1 MSEATPAARAKL
13 TLEHIALASIGLA
26 LLILIAVGLASYISI
41 DRFVQAYQVSQREA
55 GVLVRLQQMDSAIH
69 AKVAA
74 QRGYLLTGEADF
86 LRQRQR
92 SDRLLEESVA
102 GLSAAVGDD
111 PGLSSRIDELISL
124 VAVRDGLLDRGLQ
137 AHQQHGADAALR
149 LILQDE
155 GRQAM
160 EALERGVTTLVRE
173 RQARLT
179 GTALTAEHQAAP
191 VIRNFF
197 VSLVL
202 VTLVLLTLM
211 GLMLR
216 EMSRRRQAMV
226 ELESGEA
233 RLKAI
238 VDTAVD
244 AIMVID
250 ELGIVERFNR
260 AAERMFGY
268 RAEEVLGRNVS
279 MLMPSPYREDHDGYL
294 ERYRRT
300 GEKRIIGIGREV
312 TGQRRD
318 GSRFPIDLAV
328 AEFRVG
334 AQRRFSGM
342 IRDIS
347 ERKAAE
353 ARQAELIREVEAVN
367 EELRNFAY
375 IASHDLKAP
384 LRAIASLADWIS
396 VDYADKFDDDG
407 KEQMR
412 LLIGRVRRM
421 DQLIDGILQYS
432 RVGRVREQQVP
443 VELDSVLP
451 EIIDLL
457 APPPHIQVKT
467 APLPTVVVEPT
478 RIRQVFQN
486 LLSNAIRYLDKPEGH
501 IEVGAERS
509 GGEWRFYVRD
519 NGPGIEERHRERIF
533 LLFQT
538 LQPRDRT
545 ESTGVG
551 LPLVKKIVEMYG
563 GRVWLESTPGE
574 GSTFYFSLPA
584 KLVRER

>member
-1 MSEATPAARAKL
+1 
-13 TLEHIALASIGLA
+13 
-26 LLILIAVGLASYISI
+26 
-41 DRFVQAYQVSQREA
+41 
-55 GVLVRLQQMDSAIH
+55 
-69 AKVAA
+69 
-74 QRGYLLTGEADF
+74 
-86 LRQRQR
+86 
-92 SDRLLEESVA
+92 
-102 GLSAAVGDD
+102 
-111 PGLSSRIDELISL
+111 
-124 VAVRDGLLDRGLQ
+124 
-137 AHQQHGADAALR
+137 
-149 LILQDE
+149 
-155 GRQAM
+155 
-160 EALERGVTTLVRE
+160 
-173 RQARLT
+173 
-179 GTALTAEHQAAP
+179 
-191 VIRNFF
+191 
-197 VSLVL
+197 
-202 VTLVLLTLM
+202 
-211 GLMLR
+211 
-216 EMSRRRQAMV
+216 
-226 ELESGEA
+226 
-233 RLKAI
+233 
-238 VDTAVD
+238 
-244 AIMVID
+244 
-250 ELGIVERFNR
+250 
-260 AAERMFGY
+260 
-268 RAEEVLGRNVS
+268 
-279 MLMPSPYREDHDGYL
+279 
-294 ERYRRT
+294 
-300 GEKRIIGIGREV
+300 
-312 TGQRRD
+312 
-318 GSRFPIDLAV
+318 
-328 AEFRVG
+328 
-334 AQRRFSGM
+334 
-342 IRDIS
+342 
-347 ERKAAE
+347 
-353 ARQAELIREVEAVN
+353 VEAVN

-432 RVGRVREQQVP
+432 QVGRVREQQVP